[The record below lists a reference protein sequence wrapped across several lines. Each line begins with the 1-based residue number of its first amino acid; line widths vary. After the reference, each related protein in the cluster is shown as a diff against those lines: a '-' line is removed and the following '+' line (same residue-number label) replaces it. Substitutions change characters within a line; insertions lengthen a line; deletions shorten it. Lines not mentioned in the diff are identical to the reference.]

1 MSDTDSRQVILHPFR
16 GSWSPGDKDGNFKD
30 EVANYSRVDPMI
42 TLDNMSRNLD
52 IPVGAL
58 ARYILVKWAASGS
71 EGLMEIG
78 PIVVRQM
85 QDLVDKAEA
94 LDSDEARLQAFH
106 ALKQIVSWLK
116 VPLDDPR

>member
-1 MSDTDSRQVILHPFR
+1 MSDAESRQVILHPFR
-16 GSWSPGDKDGNFKD
+16 GSWPPGDKDANFKD
-30 EVANYSRVDPMI
+30 EVANYSRVDPMT
-42 TLDNMSRNLD
+42 TLDNMSRNLN

-94 LDSDEARLQAFH
+94 LDSDEARLEAFH

-116 VPLDDPR
+116 VPLDHPR

>member
-1 MSDTDSRQVILHPFR
+1 MSDAESRQVILHPFQ
-16 GSWSPGDKDGNFKD
+16 GSWSPGDKDANFKD
-30 EVANYSRVDPMI
+30 EVANYSRVDPMT

-58 ARYILVKWAASGS
+58 VRYILVKWAASGS

-94 LDSDEARLQAFH
+94 LDSDEARLEAFH
-106 ALKQIVSWLK
+106 SLKQIISWLK
-116 VPLDDPR
+116 VPLDDPP

>member
-1 MSDTDSRQVILHPFR
+1 MSDGESRQVILHPFR
-16 GSWSPGDKDGNFKD
+16 GSWPPGDKDANFKD
-30 EVANYSRVDPMI
+30 EVANYSRVDPMT

-58 ARYILVKWAASGS
+58 VRYILVKWAASGS

-94 LDSDEARLQAFH
+94 LDSDEARLEAFH
-106 ALKQIVSWLK
+106 ALKQIISWLK

>member
-1 MSDTDSRQVILHPFR
+1 MSDAESRQVILHPFR
-16 GSWSPGDKDGNFKD
+16 GSWPPGDKDANFKD
-30 EVANYSRVDPMI
+30 EVANYSRVDPMT

-78 PIVVRQM
+78 PMVVRQM
-85 QDLVDKAEA
+85 QDLVDKADA
-94 LDSDEARLQAFH
+94 LGSDEARLEAFH
-106 ALKQIVSWLK
+106 ALKQIISWLK
-116 VPLDDPR
+116 VPLDTPR

>member
-1 MSDTDSRQVILHPFR
+1 MSDAESRQVILHPFR
-16 GSWSPGDKDGNFKD
+16 GSWPPGDKDANFKD
-30 EVANYSRVDPMI
+30 EVANYSRVDPMT

-78 PIVVRQM
+78 PMVVRQM
-85 QDLVDKAEA
+85 QDLVDKADA
-94 LDSDEARLQAFH
+94 LGSDEARLEAFH
-106 ALKQIVSWLK
+106 ALKQIISWLK

>member
-1 MSDTDSRQVILHPFR
+1 MTGSLDRLFSIPFR
-16 GSWSPGDKDGNFKD
+16 GSWSPGDKDANFKD
-30 EVANYSRVDPMI
+30 EVANYSRVDPMT

-58 ARYILVKWAASGS
+58 VRYILVKWAASGS

-94 LDSDEARLQAFH
+94 LDSDEARLEAFH
-106 ALKQIVSWLK
+106 ALKQIISWLK
-116 VPLDDPR
+116 VPLDNPR

>member
-1 MSDTDSRQVILHPFR
+1 MSDGESRQVILHPFR
-16 GSWSPGDKDGNFKD
+16 GSWPPGDKDANFKD
-30 EVANYSRVDPMI
+30 EVANYSRVDPMT

-85 QDLVDKAEA
+85 QDLVDKAET
-94 LDSDEARLQAFH
+94 LDSDEARLEAFH
-106 ALKQIVSWLK
+106 ALKQIISWLK
-116 VPLDDPR
+116 VPLDDPA

>member
-1 MSDTDSRQVILHPFR
+1 MSDGESRQVILHPFQ
-16 GSWSPGDKDGNFKD
+16 GSWSTGDKDANFKD
-30 EVANYSRVDPMI
+30 EVANYSRVDPMT

-58 ARYILVKWAASGS
+58 VRYILVKWAASGS

-94 LDSDEARLQAFH
+94 LDSDEARLEAFN
-106 ALKQIVSWLK
+106 ALKQIISWLK
-116 VPLDDPR
+116 VPLDTPR

>member
-1 MSDTDSRQVILHPFR
+1 MSDWESRQVILHPFR
-16 GSWSPGDKDGNFKD
+16 GSWPPGDKDANFKD
-30 EVANYSRVDPMI
+30 EVANYSRVDPMT

-58 ARYILVKWAASGS
+58 VRYILVKWAASGS

-94 LDSDEARLQAFH
+94 LDSDEARLEAFH
-106 ALKQIVSWLK
+106 ALKQIISWLK